1 MSVSMWLLWG
11 AILLLQNYSFTF
23 VSRARNSGSL
33 GRHVKAAILSN
44 GVWFVSQIFAVK
56 AFMDIIT
63 GHYGWG
69 MAIFAAAFYTSFT
82 VGGSVAAHYIALATE
97 KGKAAVGANAKY
109 AQIPADE
116 WRYISSL
123 VRSRVL
129 TLDTDDFGGTF
140 TAEELQALKLIANQ
154 AVAIVEVVD
163 KPSIADIPPA
173 IPAQGM
179 KL

>member
-1 MSVSMWLLWG
+1 MWILWG

-69 MAIFAAAFYTSFT
+69 MAVFAAAFYTSFT
-82 VGGSVAAHYIALATE
+82 VGGSVVAHYIALATE
-97 KGKAAVGANAKY
+97 KGSSAVGASKKY
-109 AQIPADE
+109 AQIPKEDWEQINWA
-116 WRYISSL
+116 
-123 VRSRVL
+123 VRNRML
-129 TLDTDDFGGTF
+129 TLDGTF
-140 TAEELQALKLIANQ
+140 TAEEIQALKLLANNAF
-154 AVAIVEVVD
+154 AVVEVVQA
-163 KPSIADIPPA
+163 PSDITNIPPA
-173 IPAQGM
+173 APAQGM
-179 KL
+179 QI